1 MSCQSV
7 RKVLA
12 VYSDHCLPRG
22 EEAEVEAH
30 LARCPDCNVRYEQL
44 LQVRETLRAMPKL
57 RTPNQLATQLQVLA
71 SRERVRQMNHSTW
84 RLLWHEWAGRAR
96 LVVDNAMRPMA
107 LPVAGGLVSAL
118 FLFSMLVPPLQSFRG
133 PLNDTPTGFYTE
145 PTIATT
151 SPFGVT
157 DEVMVELVINE
168 EGRIVDYSV
177 RDRQLSRELI
187 SQIGN
192 MILFTSFNPAT
203 AFGQPTPGRMLVS
216 FRRSHIV
223 VKG

>member
-12 VYSDHCLPRG
+12 VYCDHCLSRS
-22 EEAEVEAH
+22 EEAEVKAH
-30 LARCPDCNVRYEQL
+30 LAECPDCHIRYEQL
-44 LQVRETLRAMPKL
+44 LQVRVALRAMPRL
-57 RTPNQLATQLQVLA
+57 RTPQKLATELQVLA

-84 RLLWHEWAGRAR
+84 KSMWHEWAARVR

-118 FLFSMLVPPLQSFRG
+118 FLFSMLVPSLQSLRG

-145 PTIATT
+145 PSIATT
-151 SPFGVT
+151 SPFGVS
-157 DEVMVELVINE
+157 DEVVVELIINE
-168 EGRIVDYSV
+168 EGRIVDYAV
-177 RDRQLSRELI
+177 RDRQLSREVM

-192 MILFTSFNPAT
+192 MILFTSVNPAT
-203 AFGQPTPGRMLVS
+203 AFGYPTSGRLLVS

-223 VKG
+223 VRG